1 MGCAHAC
8 RSHATICAPEHIML
22 GALPKDE
29 RQEEKY
35 GKHYGQSPEPS
46 GFRAGTATPTWF

>member
-1 MGCAHAC
+1 
-8 RSHATICAPEHIML
+8 ML

-35 GKHYGQSPEPS
+35 GKHYGQSPEPVAS
-46 GFRAGTATPTWF
+46 ERYGDSTWF